1 MSGKYPSLSPYVYC
15 ANNPVKLV
23 DPNGEEIGNYY
34 DISGCF
40 IGSDGNEDGEIF
52 LVGNRESVSTDEKG
66 HIIVN
71 NAEDVH
77 KLPNKEARSRILNQ
91 LQNNDS
97 KDPNSESGGCYGSI
111 WNKEKQHYEEPCIK
125 WGETKHHSTP
135 CETTVMKYI
144 QVNVPFFIV
153 DFDFHS
159 HGSGE
164 CTEGP
169 FTQSWSQMP
178 SPIDIANVGER
189 SGARTFAVFG
199 MSSQEVYFYN
209 EKGAYATWSFEQ
221 FRNNK

>member
-1 MSGKYPSLSPYVYC
+1 M
-15 ANNPVKLV
+15 

-111 WNKEKQHYEEPCIK
+111 WNKEKQHYEDTLNSLIK
-125 WGETKHHSTP
+125 SLPKGS
-135 CETTVMKYI
+135 KYYEI
-144 QVNVPFFIV
+144 
-153 DFDFHS
+153 S
-159 HGSGE
+159 
-164 CTEGP
+164 
-169 FTQSWSQMP
+169 
-178 SPIDIANVGER
+178 
-189 SGARTFAVFG
+189 
-199 MSSQEVYFYN
+199 
-209 EKGAYATWSFEQ
+209 
-221 FRNNK
+221 